1 MPGRMETL
9 RSAMAPPCVG
19 QHIPLG
25 IVLSLD
31 SYPMLA
37 PTSLLGTQWQRS
49 SGVAI
54 DSLGGV

>member
-9 RSAMAPPCVG
+9 RSGMVPPRDG

-25 IVLSLD
+25 IGLSPD

-54 DSLGGV
+54 YSLVGA